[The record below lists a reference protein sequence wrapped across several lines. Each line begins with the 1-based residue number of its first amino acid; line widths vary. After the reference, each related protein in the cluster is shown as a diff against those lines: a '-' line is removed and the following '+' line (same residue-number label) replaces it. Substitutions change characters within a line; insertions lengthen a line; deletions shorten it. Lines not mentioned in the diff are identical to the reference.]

1 MPALKFIND
10 FSALALA
17 IPQLSRNDL
26 KQIGVPALPA
36 QGKSDVVCQIRAVV
50 GAGTGFGVSA
60 LLTDSSGSRAIEG
73 EGGHSMMRVRNARE
87 FALQQQLTLMRQTSH
102 GDSYVL
108 AIDAQQAQAKDAAD
122 ILQEG
127 LSGTDAY
134 ARETL
139 DLFCQQ
145 LGYCAGDI
153 AITLG
158 ACSGVYIG
166 GGIVPRMAE
175 YLETSSFRSCF
186 DNKGAMTGYMKQIPV
201 MLITEPRAAMLGAA
215 TLL

>member
-1 MPALKFIND
+1 M
-10 FSALALA
+10 
-17 IPQLSRNDL
+17 QE
-26 KQIGVPALPA
+26 
-36 QGKSDVVCQIRAVV
+36 KSDDVCQIRAVV

-60 LLTDSSGSRAIEG
+60 LVTDASGSRAIDG
-73 EGGHSMMRVRNARE
+73 EGGYSMMRVGSDRE
-87 FALQQQLTLMRQTSH
+87 FALRQQLALMGRSPH
-102 GDSYVL
+102 GDSYISAESLLSGPGLEQTYRALL
-108 AIDAQQAQAKDAAD
+108 AIDSQVARTKSAAD

-158 ACSGVYIG
+158 ARSGVFIG

-175 YLETSSFRSCF
+175 YLEASSFRSCF
-186 DNKGAMTGYMKQIPV
+186 DNKGAMTDYMKQIPI
-201 MLITEPRAAMLGAA
+201 MLITEPRAALLGAA
-215 TLL
+215 ALL